1 MDFYFVFL
9 IFFSFTVNIL
19 LFEKPNKSLIKE
31 TKSVTLNDLIV
42 NKKKKEKEKHKQQ
55 YYHQVNNG
63 MNSLR
68 E

>member
-42 NKKKKEKEKHKQQ
+42 NKKIKKRKT
-55 YYHQVNNG
+55 
-63 MNSLR
+63 
-68 E
+68 